1 MPLEILTEEDKRN
14 ILQALKDLQDVKAE
28 IERAKRAGLDV
39 AELEA
44 RALELEQRLQG
55 IKKVYI
61 DATQTVMRRT
71 R

>member
-61 DATQTVMRRT
+61 EGTPAITRRA